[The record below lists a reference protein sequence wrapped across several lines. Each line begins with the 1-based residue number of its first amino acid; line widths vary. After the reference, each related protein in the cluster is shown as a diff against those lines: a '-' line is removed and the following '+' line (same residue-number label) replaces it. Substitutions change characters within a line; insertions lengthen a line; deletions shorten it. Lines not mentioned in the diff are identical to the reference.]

1 MGDPTCW
8 SGQFQPQLCCDTA
21 THGARGNLRCWDEA
35 FTFERCCPPLEPP
48 SKVGSCWSGGFG
60 PELCCADGKTTDCW
74 DEVYTFE
81 RCCPGV
87 QSQSSLAWWLLP
99 CQPQCLDD
107 WSFQELGILAIA
119 LLLPCVLYLLSHCRA
134 GRIGTWLASGGVLLP
149 QRSWAPDFFRL
160 LCLGSQ
166 MSIHFLQRGRKV
178 LSAYLL
184 SQQDVARAG
193 IAKLWLRKALRQAPA
208 AILTGLIHAQAVP
221 QLLES
226 AAGWARAPNAAIR
239 HEMACWLLVSL
250 GLALGSKALRFVYGL
265 GLSLLV
271 LHFGIQSCRVHDLV
285 TLSRKMTDQTSAQAL
300 MGELLPLYLL
310 AFALS
315 NLPPW
320 RPLPPILGLLFGVL
334 GSGWLSTRLVSN
346 VGGDSP
352 PYMDPRLY
360 VWVDLPFL
368 LGTVYFLKA
377 SETETRCSGH
387 LMGVVASSSLM
398 AQMISHRILL
408 EWVAALRGG
417 EKTSMVDA
425 LLSLPGFGL
434 LSILLAYVMTVLI
447 GIPGTWLL
455 GKLVTPW
462 FSPAANFFFAAY
474 VLFFAAYVV
483 IEEELL
489 TKVFSIARQG
499 MAFHGACPIAV
510 FVKEPS
516 LLLSRAS
523 WAIAGERADMVEG
536 SGCATQ
542 ALARTLT
549 LKVCTLQRLEEQA
562 ARTEHFLCRRVRV
575 GSHEVSAICVL
586 YTTLGFYS
594 AE

>member
-1 MGDPTCW
+1 MAARR
-8 SGQFQPQLCCDTA
+8 TA
-21 THGARGNLRCWDEA
+21 GMKCTPSRGAALGFRPKARWRG
-35 FTFERCCPPLEPP
+35 
-48 SKVGSCWSGGFG
+48 G
-60 PELCCADGKTTDCW
+60 
-74 DEVYTFE
+74 
-81 RCCPGV
+81 
-87 QSQSSLAWWLLP
+87 SSLASRSAWL
-99 CQPQCLDD
+99 
-107 WSFQELGILAIA
+107 SGASRNAELQKLSWLNEMGLLGTA
-119 LLLPCVLYLLSHCRA
+119 LLLPCALYLLSHCRA
-134 GRIGTWLASGGVLLP
+134 GRIGNWVASGGVSLP

-166 MSIHFLQRGRKV
+166 MSIHFLQRGRKDTVHPKYVELALRHLPTAPDAWSLWALLWLQRSIHLCASSGWFV

-184 SQQDVARAG
+184 SHQDVEGAG
-193 IAKLWLRKALRQAPA
+193 VAKLWLRKALRQAPA
-208 AILTGLIHAQAVP
+208 AILAGLIHAEGLP

-250 GLALGSKALRFVYGL
+250 GLALSSKGLRFVYGL
-265 GLSLLV
+265 GLILLV
-271 LHFGIQSCRVHDLV
+271 LHFGLQSCRVHDLV
-285 TLSRKMTDQTSAQAL
+285 TLTRKMTDQTSAQAL

-315 NLPPW
+315 NLRPW
-320 RPLPPILGLLFGVL
+320 RPLPPIVGLLFGVL
-334 GSGWLSTRLVSN
+334 GSGWLSTLLVSN
-346 VGGDSP
+346 VGGNSP

-360 VWVDLPFL
+360 AWVDLPFL
-368 LGTVYFLKA
+368 LGTVYFLKS

-387 LMGVVASSSLM
+387 LMGVMASSSLM

-434 LSILLAYVMTVLI
+434 LSILLAYVMTVFI

-474 VLFFAAYVV
+474 VLFFAAYMVF
-483 IEEELL
+483 EEE
-489 TKVFSIARQG
+489 VFSIAKQG
-499 MAFHGACPIAV
+499 MAFHGACPMAV

-516 LLLSRAS
+516 LLLSRAY
-523 WAIAGERADMVEG
+523 AGP
-536 SGCATQ
+536 
-542 ALARTLT
+542 
-549 LKVCTLQRLEEQA
+549 
-562 ARTEHFLCRRVRV
+562 
-575 GSHEVSAICVL
+575 
-586 YTTLGFYS
+586 
-594 AE
+594 